1 MPYILDEID
10 KPRRDWLKK
19 SGVNYIVQ
27 ILKENFTVVQWKQ
40 RARVFMI
47 LVFLLVVELNRM
59 VSFFEK
65 HSAFY

>member
-1 MPYILDEID
+1 MLYFLIEIV
-10 KPRRDWLKK
+10 RQRTYWVKK

-47 LVFLLVVELNRM
+47 LVFFIGGGIELNG
-59 VSFFEK
+59 
-65 HSAFY
+65 